1 MFARRRKRNLP
12 APRARPFLADAER
25 SAYTPT
31 MLAGLLFATHDALD
45 RPDAL
50 TATLPFGGTTL
61 IEFQARTLVE
71 LGASQIIILVSRLT
85 PELLGAISRIGR
97 RGVAVDPVRSAAEAS
112 EKLHP
117 LARLLVLADG
127 LITSAGMVAPLA
139 GEGPDALLVVEG
151 SAAPAGFERVGG
163 NAAWAGVARLAPARV
178 VDVTRLPRDY
188 DMQSALVRV
197 AEQARAAHM
206 LLPRGALADGHGIE
220 HRAAAIAE
228 HGRAILAASVAHRT
242 AWFDRWLIAPV
253 ARIALPRLVER
264 AAPSLALAAGAAVA
278 GVAGVAALVLGH
290 ASVGLLLLL
299 LAVFPLAL
307 GSTLSRLR
315 DETAMAL
322 AQEVAS
328 AVLAVAG
335 VLLLGRAVDVGTGR
349 AGASIVAIALVVVAA
364 LAERAALPRLR
375 RRWWATPPA
384 YLLLLLPFAGLHW
397 PVLGLV
403 VAAVYATATLA
414 AAIEALRREA

>member
-1 MFARRRKRNLP
+1 
-12 APRARPFLADAER
+12 
-25 SAYTPT
+25 

-71 LGASQIIILVSRLT
+71 LGASQIIIMVARLT
-85 PELLGAISRIGR
+85 PELLGAIGRIGR

-127 LITSAGMVAPLA
+127 LITSTGMVAPLA
-139 GEGPDALLVVEG
+139 SEGVDALLVVEE

-163 NAAWAGVARLAPARV
+163 NAAWAGVARLAPARIAEIA
-178 VDVTRLPRDY
+178 RLPRDY

-197 AEQARAAHM
+197 AEQARAAHL

-220 HRAAAIAE
+220 HRAAAIAD

-242 AWFDRWLIAPV
+242 AWFDRWLVAPV
-253 ARIALPRLVER
+253 ARLALPRLVER
-264 AAPSLALAAGAAVA
+264 QAPSLALAVGSAVA
-278 GVAGVAALVLGH
+278 GAGGVAAMLMGH
-290 ASVGLLLLL
+290 TTMGLLLLL

-307 GSTLSRLR
+307 GATLSKLR
-315 DETAMAL
+315 DETAMAR
-322 AQEVAS
+322 AQDVAV
-328 AVLAVAG
+328 AVLAAAG
-335 VLLLGRAVDVGTGR
+335 VLLLGRAVDSGTMR
-349 AGASIVAIALVVVAA
+349 VGASSIAIGMLVAAA
-364 LAERAALPRLR
+364 LAEWATLPRLR

-384 YLLLLLPFAGLHW
+384 YLLTLLPFV
-397 PVLGLV
+397 VLGWPTLGL
-403 VAAVYATATLA
+403 AAGAGYAVATLA
-414 AAIEALRREA
+414 AAIEALRGEV